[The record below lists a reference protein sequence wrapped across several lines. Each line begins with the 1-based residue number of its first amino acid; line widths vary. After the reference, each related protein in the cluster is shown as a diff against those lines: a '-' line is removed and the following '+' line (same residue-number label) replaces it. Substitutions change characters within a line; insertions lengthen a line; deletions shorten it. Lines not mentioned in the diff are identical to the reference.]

1 MIEDLFDLEQVT
13 SQKSVIHSLDAR
25 VKIIVCCAAIVAL
38 VAVPYSPVVYTVS
51 AVFFLLFLL
60 LWALSKISPVIYF
73 RRLLLALPFGF
84 MLCGFQIF
92 FKNRYYTDYHSLLE
106 LPLGIHIYYES
117 VEFASI
123 LLVKFLVC
131 YSFIVLLSSTS
142 SLQDL
147 LEAAGR
153 LKVPPELILALGM
166 MIRYLF
172 VFGIIYRKV
181 TDALKTRLFDPFDHR
196 LPYRYR
202 IVNMGYM
209 MGSMFIRSLE
219 QGERTYASMLCR
231 GYGRDSYIFI
241 KEKPLL
247 QSDLI
252 FLGLCLIL
260 IILVPLLCWYDPI
273 FLICLVEVLPSS
285 VQGL

>member
-38 VAVPYSPVVYTVS
+38 VAVPYSPVVYIVS
-51 AVFFLLFLL
+51 TVFFLLFLL

-147 LEAAGR
+147 LEQQAAQS
-153 LKVPPELILALGM
+153 PPELIWLGYDDQVSLCVWYHLPEGHRC
-166 MIRYLF
+166 I
-172 VFGIIYRKV
+172 K
-181 TDALKTRLFDPFDHR
+181 DPV
-196 LPYRYR
+196 
-202 IVNMGYM
+202 I
-209 MGSMFIRSLE
+209 
-219 QGERTYASMLCR
+219 
-231 GYGRDSYIFI
+231 
-241 KEKPLL
+241 
-247 QSDLI
+247 
-252 FLGLCLIL
+252 
-260 IILVPLLCWYDPI
+260 
-273 FLICLVEVLPSS
+273 
-285 VQGL
+285 